1 MAAIVYLAILF
12 ILLSSRCLVLLGRKG
27 CEVWV
32 SILNLLF
39 LEVFTIGFGIL
50 SGMK

>member
-1 MAAIVYLAILF
+1 MYLAILF
-12 ILLSSRCLVLLGRKG
+12 ILLSCYAWNSLGRKG

-32 SILNLLF
+32 SISDSWF

-50 SGMK
+50 SGLK